1 MEATTL
7 TRIQIAVYL
16 QAVELFT
23 YCTAE
28 QMMRIAAIAQERHFV
43 AGDRIYAVDDPAEAL
58 YCVVEGR
65 VTLEDDNGRRDLLA
79 AEETFGVW
87 EILSD
92 RLRGEEARAET
103 AVIALAIDAEDFF
116 DLLSNNIEIV
126 KALFRLLL
134 RRSPLATAAAL

>member
-7 TRIQIAVYL
+7 TRIQIAIYL

-28 QMMRIAAIAQERHFV
+28 QMMRIAAIAQERHFA
-43 AGDRIYAVDDPAEAL
+43 AGEQIYARDDPALAM
-58 YCVVEGR
+58 YCVVDGR
-65 VTLEDDNGRRDLLA
+65 VAVEDVDGRRHLLVA
-79 AEETFGVW
+79 KETFGVW

-92 RLRGEEARAET
+92 RLRGAEARAET

-134 RRSPLATAAAL
+134 HRSPVEAAVS